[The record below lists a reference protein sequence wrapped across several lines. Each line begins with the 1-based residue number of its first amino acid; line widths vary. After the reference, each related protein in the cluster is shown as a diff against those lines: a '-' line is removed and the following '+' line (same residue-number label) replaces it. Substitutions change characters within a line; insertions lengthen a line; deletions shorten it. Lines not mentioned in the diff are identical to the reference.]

1 MAATKRGS
9 APLFISAIALPAI
22 FGATNALPMESEPRF
37 HSYGLGQVSCE
48 RFLSDIASD
57 RSVEELYSAWL
68 GGFMSVAEAELPD
81 AGIFPRG
88 AETSAGIAW
97 IKTYCIRRASDSY
110 LTATVRL
117 LAARER
123 SQ

>member
-1 MAATKRGS
+1 MALSTMIGATK
-9 APLFISAIALPAI
+9 AF
-22 FGATNALPMESEPRF
+22 PMETEPRF

-57 RSVEELYSAWL
+57 RSVEDLYSAWL
-68 GGFMSVAEAELPD
+68 GGFMTVAEAELPD
-81 AGIFPRG
+81 AGIFPRDS
-88 AETSAGIAW
+88 EMSAGFAW
-97 IKTYCIRRASDSY
+97 IKNYCVRRASDSY

-117 LAARER
+117 LAARAR

>member
-1 MAATKRGS
+1 
-9 APLFISAIALPAI
+9 
-22 FGATNALPMESEPRF
+22 METEPRF
-37 HSYGLGQVSCE
+37 HSYGLGQESCE

-57 RSVEELYSAWL
+57 RSVEDLYSAWL
-68 GGFMSVAEAELPD
+68 GGFMAVAEAELPD
-81 AGIFPRG
+81 AGIFPRDS
-88 AETSAGIAW
+88 EMSAGFAW
-97 IKTYCIRRASDSY
+97 IKNYCARRTSDSY